1 MILLGLGSNLTGS
14 WGAPSKTL
22 DRAVAELAAAG
33 VTTVARSRWLGS
45 APYGRTDQP
54 AYVNGVIAV
63 ATHLPPR
70 ALLYRCH
77 QVERLA
83 GRERRVR
90 WGARTL
96 DIDILAYHGV
106 VAGGGASS
114 SAAAVAPGALFLPH
128 PGIAQRPFVLAP
140 IHEIA
145 PFWHHPVTGETAF
158 RMLSRLRGATAGAV
172 LAPA

>member
-1 MILLGLGSNLTGS
+1 MILLGLGSNLSGTWGS
-14 WGAPSKTL
+14 PAETL
-22 DRAVAELAAAG
+22 NQAVAELEASG
-33 VTTVARSRWLGS
+33 VAVLARSRWLGS
-45 APYGRTDQP
+45 VPLGKSDQP
-54 AYVNGVIAV
+54 AYVNGVVEV

-106 VAGGGASS
+106 VEGRGVPS
-114 SAAAVAPGALFLPH
+114 SAAAVAPGSLFLPH
-128 PGIAQRPFVLAP
+128 PGIAHRPFVLAP

-145 PFWHHPVTGETAF
+145 PFWHHPVTGATAF
-158 RMLSRLRGATAGAV
+158 QMLARLRGATAGAV
-172 LAPA
+172 LSAV